1 MFCIG
6 LDIRGDKDMKRTGPK
21 KTLGMI
27 TLIIIV
33 LALAAGIPIKQGVSE
48 EESKARVEN
57 SNTYICEQI
66 ATTGPSWL
74 IYKEE
79 ADKQGAML
87 EGKLPIDEID
97 ENTFFYS
104 AHNRFLITGEKVGV
118 RIVDEEGNIENYYG
132 EDAEAAI
139 KTIQERDGR
148 YEYYDIFC
156 VEEWDI
162 ITPIQRGSIFSA
174 VAPESYL
181 NLFDFF

>member
-1 MFCIG
+1 ME
-6 LDIRGDKDMKRTGPK
+6 KRCKILKQKPV
-21 KTLGMI
+21 LVA
-27 TLIIIV
+27 LIV
-33 LALAAGIPIKQGVSE
+33 LAVIVLEAGIPVKQGISIE
-48 EESKARVEN
+48 EAKERVKN
-57 SNTYICEQI
+57 RNTYICEQI

-79 ADKQGAML
+79 AAKQGVML

-132 EDAEAAI
+132 EGEETAI
-139 KTIQERDGR
+139 KTIQNTDGR
-148 YEYYDIFC
+148 YECYDIFC

-162 ITPIQRGSIFSA
+162 ITPIQRGSIFA
-174 VAPESYL
+174 GVAPDEYL
-181 NLFDFF
+181 NLFDLL

>member
-1 MFCIG
+1 MKKQLKRMFYI
-6 LDIRGDKDMKRTGPK
+6 I
-21 KTLGMI
+21 
-27 TLIIIV
+27 LIIGCV
-33 LALAAGIPIKQGVSE
+33 EGIPLKLGISIE
-48 EESKARVEN
+48 EAKAKAQN
-57 SNTYICEQI
+57 SNTYMCEQI

-79 ADKQGAML
+79 ADKQGVML

-132 EDAEAAI
+132 EEAEAAI
-139 KTIQERDGR
+139 KVIQETDGR
-148 YEYYDIFC
+148 YECYDIFC

-162 ITPIQRGSIFSA
+162 ITPIQRGSIFA
-174 VAPESYL
+174 GVAPDEYL